1 MMKFVFL
8 LHHFEAVLREQ
19 LQRFD
24 RCMLNSI
31 EPSNPQG
38 MSVTTSPINSWWG
51 GSWSPKICSQTFPN
65 TWVRVGFWMSRISWT
80 VPVGVWNLHLK
91 IHLQCD
97 RYVVTRR
104 PPSGFRK
111 ASFISLYLF
120 MCIFSRTCER
130 PVAYQNYQTS
140 GSPSQPK
147 NLCPL
152 GSRILATHGSSIQDK
167 KPRSG

>member
-1 MMKFVFL
+1 MGSLINWTKMMKFVFF

-38 MSVTTSPINSWWG
+38 MSVTTSPNSWWG

-65 TWVRVGFWMSRISWT
+65 TWVGFWMSRISWT

-120 MCIFSRTCER
+120 MCIF
-130 PVAYQNYQTS
+130 PVHVND
-140 GSPSQPK
+140 PSHIKTIKHQEVQVNQKIFAP
-147 NLCPL
+147 
-152 GSRILATHGSSIQDK
+152 
-167 KPRSG
+167 